1 MPIHRLP
8 FSLQQL
14 NIRLLLLDDPL
25 NSLSLYL
32 IVLPRTKSIHIF
44 NALIHSA
51 LGLGRHVAIDEQSDP
66 AIDLWWFK
74 VCEFLGNWSSRLQP
88 KRNGDKLMLMSSQRK
103 LIWRECKLFGVV
115 EAEEEVGDGWGGIVD
130 DFDSLNA
137 LPSELHHLGLDRNDI
152 WPHASVKLKKT
163 IIIND
168 SNPTLTRLFQLIAG
182 VFW

>member
-32 IVLPRTKSIHIF
+32 IVLSGTKSIHVF

-66 AIDLWWFK
+66 TIDL
-74 VCEFLGNWSSRLQP
+74 
-88 KRNGDKLMLMSSQRK
+88 
-103 LIWRECKLFGVV
+103 
-115 EAEEEVGDGWGGIVD
+115 
-130 DFDSLNA
+130 
-137 LPSELHHLGLDRNDI
+137 
-152 WPHASVKLKKT
+152 
-163 IIIND
+163 
-168 SNPTLTRLFQLIAG
+168 
-182 VFW
+182 